1 MSIETFDMRTFVNR
15 DGEIALF
22 EEMLSLNTDR
32 RLLAIRDKQGTGKSH
47 LLLKFHSLCRIP
59 QFRVPVSLVA
69 SDQLSDKS
77 PFGIVEIM
85 AKDLQ
90 RRGIDLTVFNTFNRA
105 RLAEDFSFFTS
116 VRAQL
121 DIHGSSFENA
131 SDVRIA
137 SIIVEYAKEVN
148 LQPTNFTSDMRKNVR
163 EWCIQAF
170 FADLR
175 RICTQ
180 RPVVLMID
188 TIDNDQERC
197 PPLIWQWIHN
207 DLFDQYLYRSPDE
220 DLHLILILA
229 GRDVRLPDESEIQY
243 FEQLISLSNWSR
255 LHIEAYLQAR
265 DFTYSR
271 DQVDVFE
278 AMALQRI
285 PPKVIVDAIESI
297 YLRGL

>member
-1 MSIETFDMRTFVNR
+1 MSIETFDVRTFVNR

-22 EEMLSLNTDR
+22 EEMLSLNTNT
-32 RLLAIRDKQGTGKSH
+32 RLLAIRDKQGAGKSH
-47 LLLKFHSLCRIP
+47 LLLRFHSLCRIP

-77 PFGIVEIM
+77 PFGIIEIM
-85 AKDLQ
+85 ANDLQ
-90 RRGIDLTVFNTFNRA
+90 RRGVDLTVFNTFNRA

-137 SIIVEYAKEVN
+137 SIIIEHAKEVN
-148 LQPTNFTSDMRKNVR
+148 LQPASFTQDMRRNVR

-175 RICTQ
+175 RVCVQ
-180 RPVVLMID
+180 HPVVLMID
-188 TIDNDQERC
+188 TIDNDQDRC
-197 PPLIWQWIHN
+197 PPTIWQWIHN
-207 DLFDQYLYRSPDE
+207 DLFDQYLYRSTDE
-220 DLHLILILA
+220 DLRLILVLA
-229 GRDVRLPDESEIQY
+229 GRDVRLPGESEFQY
-243 FEQLISLSNWSR
+243 FEQLTGLSNWDKS
-255 LHIEAYLQAR
+255 HIEFYLQAR
-265 DFTYSR
+265 NFTYSM
-271 DQVDVFE
+271 DQIDVFE
-278 AMALQRI
+278 AMALQGI

-297 YLRGL
+297 FLRGL

>member
-1 MSIETFDMRTFVNR
+1 
-15 DGEIALF
+15 
-22 EEMLSLNTDR
+22 
-32 RLLAIRDKQGTGKSH
+32 
-47 LLLKFHSLCRIP
+47 
-59 QFRVPVSLVA
+59 
-69 SDQLSDKS
+69 
-77 PFGIVEIM
+77 
-85 AKDLQ
+85 
-90 RRGIDLTVFNTFNRA
+90 
-105 RLAEDFSFFTS
+105 
-116 VRAQL
+116 
-121 DIHGSSFENA
+121 
-131 SDVRIA
+131 
-137 SIIVEYAKEVN
+137 
-148 LQPTNFTSDMRKNVR
+148 
-163 EWCIQAF
+163 
-170 FADLR
+170 
-175 RICTQ
+175 
-180 RPVVLMID
+180 MID